1 MTDIYT
7 LGYLAEQFNNAVD
20 RLLVKDIA
28 VEDAFYKGIT
38 PEEDGR
44 LLRTAM
50 KEISPNVFDQKR
62 PGPEDQIARADIYAA
77 VLTRTGHEEV
87 MKDIAYGTVGIMG
100 GAAAAAEF
108 EPKAPAFAKLLKASM
123 T

>member
-7 LGYLAEQFNNAVD
+7 LGYLAEQFNKAVD
-20 RLLVKDIA
+20 RLLVKDLNA
-28 VEDAFYKGIT
+28 EDAFYKGIT

-50 KEISPNVFDQKR
+50 TETSPNVFDQKR
-62 PGPEDQIARADIYAA
+62 PGPEDQIARADIYTA

-87 MKDIAYGTVGIMG
+87 LKDLAYATVYTS
-100 GAAAAAEF
+100 GAAVAAEV
-108 EPKAPAFAKLLKASM
+108 ESRAPAFAKLLRSI
-123 T
+123 